1 MKIAIRDKG
10 IRLSTVEKSLLE
22 DRLHFALARF
32 ADRVQ
37 GVSVYLSDE
46 NARKGGVDKACRMVA
61 TLPGQQPVVIQD
73 QDANLLS
80 MLGRAA
86 DRLGRTIARRLEIE
100 RMIRPSGR
108 RIMSIS
114 LAPELREAEQ

>member
-22 DRLHFALARF
+22 DRLNFALGRF

-46 NARKGGVDKACRMVA
+46 NGRKGGVDKACRMVA
-61 TLPGQQPVVIQD
+61 SLPGQQPVVIQD
-73 QDANLLS
+73 QDAQLLS
-80 MLGRAA
+80 LLCRAV
-86 DRLGRTIARRLEIE
+86 DRLGRTVARRLEIE
-100 RMIRPSGR
+100 RMLRPAGR
-108 RIMSIS
+108 RIMAVSI
-114 LAPELREAEQ
+114 APEVRMGWQ